1 MTLYNPISDETLWDE
16 NVFIQTRYKKDFS
29 QKWSLQA
36 QAKYNHGWNKYEDKG
51 NEYADGL
58 YRAVHRQD
66 EYYLSATALYRPW
79 NVLSLSLAQ
88 DGIINKLRSNLPD
101 CSFPIRYTSLTAF

>member
-1 MTLYNPISDETLWDE
+1 MFYTNSLQEG
-16 NVFIQTRYKKDFS
+16 FS

-101 CSFPIRYTSLTAF
+101 CPFL

>member
-1 MTLYNPISDETLWDE
+1 MQ
-16 NVFIQTRYKKDFS
+16 V
-29 QKWSLQA
+29 
-36 QAKYNHGWNKYEDKG
+36 QAKYNHGWNKYEDEG

-79 NVLSLSLAQ
+79 NALSLSLAQ
-88 DGIINKLRSNLPD
+88 DGAINKLRSNLTDSLQCTLPA
-101 CSFPIRYTSLTAF
+101 RYGNRYRLVDLYKYYRTGEGR

>member
-1 MTLYNPISDETLWDE
+1 MELKAYYFYSKRGLPGSVTLYNPISDETLWDE

-66 EYYLSATALYRPW
+66 EYYLS
-79 NVLSLSLAQ
+79 V
-88 DGIINKLRSNLPD
+88 
-101 CSFPIRYTSLTAF
+101 TAFNSSLKNSHA